1 MSIVNM
7 FRKEALRNQYKSS
20 DIGKSLIKQPKII
33 NNSISALIAIFV
45 FSFLVINVLTL
56 STKRSLDAK
65 VSSEHYTPLIYNEVV
80 VINKHFAIDGESVK
94 KNQQLL
100 TISKFDSNSK
110 LEKEVIRSPSD
121 GLFFHSLIEKNI
133 IQPFEPLGYVLST
146 TSENELSFW
155 ISSNKNMSINVKD
168 KITLIV
174 NNDELKGIVTM
185 VIGSNKNNKEQKIHL
200 KLETNNYSKL
210 SPNADI
216 KILLTQQSEKAL
228 NLIK

>member
-33 NNSISALIAIFV
+33 NNSISALIAIFI
-45 FSFLVINVLTL
+45 FSFLIINLLTF
-56 STKRSLDAK
+56 STKRSLNAK
-65 VSSEHYTPLIYNEVV
+65 VSPEHYTPLIYNEVV
-80 VINKHFAIDGESVK
+80 IIKKSHAIHGESVK
-94 KNQQLL
+94 KNQPLL
-100 TISKFDSNSK
+100 SISKFDSKSEMK
-110 LEKEVIRSPSD
+110 KDIIRSPAD
-121 GLFFHSLIEKNI
+121 GFFFHSFIDKNI
-133 IQPFEPLGYVLST
+133 IKPFEPLGYLLSPS
-146 TSENELSFW
+146 SENELSFW
-155 ISSNKNMSINVKD
+155 ISSDKNMSIHVKD

-200 KLETNNYSKL
+200 RLEANNYSKL
-210 SPNADI
+210 SPTADI
-216 KILLTQQSEKAL
+216 KILLTRQSEKVL

>member
-33 NNSISALIAIFV
+33 NNSIAALIAIFV
-45 FSFLVINVLTL
+45 FSFLVINVLTF
-56 STKRSLDAK
+56 STKSSLDAK
-65 VSSEHYTPLIYNEVV
+65 VSPEHYTPLIYNEVV
-80 VINKHFAIDGESVK
+80 VINKHFAIDGERVR

-133 IQPFEPLGYVLST
+133 IQPFEPLGYLLST
-146 TSENELSFW
+146 SSENELSFW
-155 ISSNKNMSINVKD
+155 ISSNENMSINVND
-168 KITLIV
+168 HVTLIV

-185 VIGSNKNNKEQKIHL
+185 VVGSNKNNKEQKVHL
-200 KLETNNYSKL
+200 KLEANNYSKL
-210 SPNADI
+210 SPTADI
-216 KILLTQQSEKAL
+216 KILLTQQSEKVL

>member
-1 MSIVNM
+1 MSIINM

-20 DIGKSLIKQPKII
+20 DIGKSVIKQPTII

-45 FSFLVINVLTL
+45 FSFLVINFLTL

-65 VSSEHYTPLIYNEVV
+65 ISPEHYTPLIYNEVV

-100 TISKFDSNSK
+100 TISKFDGNSK

-133 IQPFEPLGYVLST
+133 IQPFEPLGYLLST
-146 TSENELSFW
+146 SSENELSFW
-155 ISSNKNMSINVKD
+155 VSSNENMSINVND
-168 KITLIV
+168 HVTLIV
-174 NNDELKGIVTM
+174 SNDEFKGVVTM

>member
-1 MSIVNM
+1 M

-45 FSFLVINVLTL
+45 FSFLVINVLTF

-133 IQPFEPLGYVLST
+133 IKPFEPLGYLLSIS
-146 TSENELSFW
+146 SENELSFW
-155 ISSNKNMSINVKD
+155 ISSNENMNINVND
-168 KITLIV
+168 HVTLIV
-174 NNDELKGIVTM
+174 SNDELKGVVTM

-200 KLETNNYSKL
+200 KLEANNYSKL

>member
-100 TISKFDSNSK
+100 TIS
-110 LEKEVIRSPSD
+110 
-121 GLFFHSLIEKNI
+121 
-133 IQPFEPLGYVLST
+133 
-146 TSENELSFW
+146 
-155 ISSNKNMSINVKD
+155 
-168 KITLIV
+168 
-174 NNDELKGIVTM
+174 
-185 VIGSNKNNKEQKIHL
+185 
-200 KLETNNYSKL
+200 
-210 SPNADI
+210 
-216 KILLTQQSEKAL
+216 
-228 NLIK
+228 